1 MPRYFFNVVD
11 GRDIPDKI
19 GTELPH
25 DAAAIAEARSVA
37 VDLIRDVGPDF
48 WDHDSWQMLVV
59 DEVGRDVVTLSC
71 LISSF
76 GKGELN

>member
-11 GRDIPDKI
+11 GRDIPDNI

-25 DAAAIAEARSVA
+25 DAAAIAEARSA
-37 VDLIRDVGPDF
+37 ACESIRDIGPNF
-48 WDHDSWQMLVV
+48 WDHDSWQMFVV
-59 DEVGRDVVTLSC
+59 DEAGRDVVTLSC